1 MLNGTE
7 VEMVKSIKF
16 LGVTFS
22 QDLSWHENT
31 KTIIKKSQQR
41 LFFLR
46 RLKEFTQNTQIL
58 LNFYRC
64 IIESILTS
72 SFTVWFGNLTV
83 KERNSLNS
91 VVRRARRIIGANLPA
106 LEELYSSRLLSRAS
120 SIMSDPAGHP
130 ASSLL
135 KLLPL
140 GRRYGSIGCST
151 KRSTQSFFPSAV
163 RELNAHLPR
172 R

>member
-1 MLNGTE
+1 
-7 VEMVKSIKF
+7 MVKSITF
-16 LGVTFS
+16 LGVTS

-46 RLKEFTQNTQIL
+46 RLKEFTHNTQIL

-72 SFTVWFGNLTV
+72 SFTVWFGNLMV

-91 VVRRARRIIGANLPA
+91 VVRRPRRITGANLPA

-130 ASSLL
+130 AASLFK